1 MRYIKVEDAIKV
13 ADKECGEFRGIFA
26 RIKERLE
33 AMPTADVMEVVRCK
47 NCKWFNDFGCA
58 IRIVD
63 ESDKPKEDDFCSW
76 GERRDERRMTE
87 VYRRVAIGQSG
98 NEGVEYTK
106 VAEFETEEEARDFC
120 NKQTDT
126 NGWVDYVVVC
136 RDMDKE
142 R

>member
-1 MRYIKVEDAIKV
+1 
-13 ADKECGEFRGIFA
+13 
-26 RIKERLE
+26 
-33 AMPTADVMEVVRCK
+33 
-47 NCKWFNDFGCA
+47 
-58 IRIVD
+58 
-63 ESDKPKEDDFCSW
+63 
-76 GERRDERRMTE
+76 MTE